1 MAQQQLNRS
10 PLVRWGKKLRPVIDR
25 VVTRYSDDPT
35 GPVLDSADFPW
46 TKILRDA
53 APAIRSEAEAV
64 LSALDAVPSLA
75 SVSPDHAKIA
85 PMDQWRSFFLHGYGN
100 PIPENLAR
108 CPATAAVLREL
119 PRLNSAFF
127 SILKPGT
134 HIPAHRGVTKGLITS
149 HLGLF
154 VPPGDRCRMRVDD
167 RIVTWSEGQTLVF
180 DDTYEHEVWND
191 TDETRVVLLVQV
203 ERQAH
208 FPGNLVAGAFLW
220 GVRRS
225 PFVRDGVRNLNSW
238 NDNVKRLEGVFDD

>member
-1 MAQQQLNRS
+1 MAQSVNKS
-10 PLVRWGKKLRPVIDR
+10 PIVRWGKKLRPAIDQ

-35 GPVLDSADFPW
+35 DPVLDSADFPW
-46 TKILRDA
+46 TRILRDA
-53 APAIRSEAEAV
+53 APAIRAEAAAV
-64 LSALDAVPSLA
+64 LSSLDAVPSLA
-75 SVSPDHAKIA
+75 SISPDHQKIA

-108 CPATAAVLREL
+108 CPATAAAIAQI
-119 PRLNSAFF
+119 PHLNSAFF

-154 VPPGDRCRMRVDD
+154 VPPGDACRMRVDD
-167 RIVTWSEGQTLVF
+167 QIVHWSEGQTLVF
-180 DDTYEHEVWND
+180 DDTFEHEVWND
-191 TDETRVVLLVQV
+191 SDETRVVLLVQV

-220 GVRRS
+220 GVRHS
-225 PFVRDGVRNLNSW
+225 PFVRDGMKNLSSW
-238 NDNVKRLEGVFDD
+238 NDNVKQLEGALGD